1 VAGSD
6 PGVLDRLVDLL
17 ARGLDALGF
26 NGTRLRWRWNARRRD
41 LGEAGFRA
49 AVVTRSAR
57 VQFKMCPSC
66 RALVPKS
73 AWTCGECGAG
83 LASVRAPGI
92 GRLVSNVLPGATAAT
107 GLIFLV
113 NGLLFL
119 LALLAPV
126 AGAEAARSG
135 SAGVLRGFDVAT
147 LLRYGAGHGRVT
159 FELGE
164 WWRLVTPIF
173 LHGGLLHI
181 VFNSMV
187 LLQLGPLVEEE
198 YGTERFFLVYLVT
211 GISGNLLSQS
221 AYLAPLTPGPL
232 TNWLLRPHATVGA
245 SSAILGLMGLL
256 LVYGFRRGG
265 VFGQT
270 LRSAMT
276 RYLIYIFIFSLLP
289 GVDRLAHA
297 GGFAGGCALGLV
309 VPPGPFRNRATAL
322 LWEFLALAAMV
333 LLLASFY
340 MMAKHGGDVL
350 GMRSAS

>member
-1 VAGSD
+1 MEGPSTG
-6 PGVLDRLVDLL
+6 PLDRLVDLL

-49 AVVTRSAR
+49 AVITRSAR
-57 VQFKMCPSC
+57 AQFKMCPSC

-83 LASVRAPGI
+83 LANVRAPGI
-92 GRLVSNVLPGATAAT
+92 GRLVANVLPGATAAT
-107 GLIFLV
+107 GLIFLL

-126 AGAEAARSG
+126 SGAEPAAEGAARI
-135 SAGVLRGFDVAT
+135 LRFDVTT
-147 LLRYGAGHGRVT
+147 LLRYGAGFGPFT

-181 VFNSMV
+181 VFNTMV

-198 YGTERFFLVYLVT
+198 YGTERFVLVYLVT
-211 GISGNLLSQS
+211 GITGNLASQF
-221 AYLAPLTPGPL
+221 LGR
-232 TNWLLRPHATVGA
+232 RPTVGA

-265 VFGQT
+265 VFGQN
-270 LRSAMT
+270 LRSAIG
-276 RYLIYIFIFSLLP
+276 RYAIYIFVFSLLP
-289 GVDRLAHA
+289 GVDFLSHA
-297 GGFAGGCALGLV
+297 GGFAGGCLLGLV

-322 LWEFLALAAMV
+322 LWEGLALVSVVV
-333 LLLASFY
+333 LLAAFY
-340 MMAKHGGDVL
+340 MMATRGDDAL
-350 GMRSAS
+350 RLLRTS